1 MESRVVPSGKV
12 YQQLFDDQVRL
23 SRGLLARRHST
34 ATMCVSAMN
43 TPCSS
48 EWQQR
53 GEEGDQDVEDVIR
66 LPDTV
71 GVSHVT
77 CDILQR
83 VHQHKRIKHQ
93 EVVRHMDAQLAQV
106 AQACEIQVRTH
117 SAQLLSAL
125 RRINER
131 VDALQHN
138 MRGAEQHDMQ
148 EVVCM
153 WSELEEQL
161 KKKKKMV
168 ADFQLQV
175 GECERQR
182 VSKIRPVLRKYG
194 HLLEKINFLP
204 CADMHR
210 QIHSEATMLNQTL
223 LANRRSAA
231 RLLLLL
237 QEANLQQEARLHL
250 QWEESLGRWRW
261 SRADQ
266 VVQEFRWVE
275 RGRASESRGRACGV
289 WRVAGRCWRA
299 WTCGS
304 CWRTSP
310 PSRKW
315 RTACGVWRNNA
326 VTSSPASGETPVA
339 ACHVTSSPVCCSALV
354 PPLLSEAHVSDW
366 FGRLTAVNQHIDSR
380 HSDFLHQLRCCY
392 ELVWRERLAQVQRH
406 QEALSSLDLS
416 AVEVADIVKSQL
428 LTLIGQYQ
436 RQDEGQLATIDTCSD
451 GLWAASAR
459 LSRRVFVVMR
469 ALASLWEEHSAKLLR
484 QEEDIQRQLD
494 ELRLAQEKHVQRKK
508 VYLDEMLAGLR
519 QESSEPALR
528 KYLEQTVHYLS
539 NLKERC
545 ARRSYCEGVGFSL
558 PVCFNSCGECVSD
571 QRRVLDRLP
580 HIYVAELDVYSGH
593 LSDFFRLSHAFT
605 ATAED
610 VRKLPAVDD
619 NDDVASAAEGG
630 TTAASP
636 ISSQSADEPEPSSDW
651 LTEAQTSLLDL
662 YDLSSKVAFTSSR
675 GVSYSGPCFR
685 CPASDLPGNMS
696 KQQEA
701 HQSLFP
707 VELLTHTLSRARTS
721 FLEHLEQRYHEV
733 LTSVVTTVTERK
745 EAVWAYHELQMQ
757 QLAPQHVK
765 KCIYLPRL
773 AELRQHKQRVDAH
786 CQEVSDVLASCMA
799 ALHQLQTSVNAK
811 NHKLIA
817 TLSKM
822 DDSVRKTDGSRRL
835 ETLSSTLQ
843 NCLDEYIK
851 DTQLSNTAFRQML
864 HLKMDELRRKTAH
877 LLHSFRLFSEGGDF
891 TRTEV
896 KIFQRHLKEES
907 KRISVAEESVYAD
920 LHNLESKS
928 LQQVKAVSGRFE
940 EKLSMLQAEVKFME
954 KIQRILSST
963 QVEAKAETASSNQQ
977 EATISALMEDMRKTL
992 DKEKVCVDEV
1002 CVWLSS
1008 LSVALKRRSHY
1019 LDEENAPAPAAAKS
1033 RKQVCSAPPPALLQP
1048 CRSGGNILE
1057 DPIVGV
1063 VKSLNRFS
1071 GGPDPTTAGPAPL
1084 TGRSSTHRQL
1094 SSRRSESAAV
1104 TRSFRTDRRFQIF
1117 GSKSE
1122 SDQNPDCYIS
1132 IVNGVLR
1139 RTHHSLLLVAKDF
1152 YQSQRC
1158 GGFYLLPGGLDQWV
1172 DSIQQRLLGYHEH
1185 ARTLLSASKEALE
1198 QQQCV
1203 LADIMRSL
1211 PDKLIRNHEQQMEAG
1226 LREEAGLVRRKFD
1239 RMIAASEQE
1248 QEANV
1253 ARLRVSLSD
1262 HQMNQ
1267 LRRGEED
1274 RQRRLHETV
1283 LRSHQQLQECV
1294 RRKGEEFVTS
1304 LASLAENL
1312 LRHMDQLPLAEVTSE
1327 DRPVTMETG
1336 QQPFRKWSGIAHLSA
1351 DPSPCVPTAT
1361 TAPVTTSR
1369 CTFGH
1374 MAVIEGRDAA
1384 VQRFE
1389 QASMLE
1395 VTQSEAV
1402 TRRRLNE
1409 LESWKTHWRRQTRPP
1424 AP

>member
-138 MRGAEQHDMQ
+138 MRGAEQRDMQ

-266 VVQEFRWVE
+266 VVQEFRSVL
-275 RGRASESRGRACGV
+275 ASVDV
-289 WRVAGRCWRA
+289 WQLLADQPTFQEVAHSLRRLAQQRCDIIA
-299 WTCGS
+299 GI
-304 CWRTSP
+304 
-310 PSRKW
+310 
-315 RTACGVWRNNA
+315 
-326 VTSSPASGETPVA
+326 
-339 ACHVTSSPVCCSALV
+339 SALV

-469 ALASLWEEHSAKLLR
+469 ALALLWEEHSAKLLR

-539 NLKERC
+539 NLKE
-545 ARRSYCEGVGFSL
+545 
-558 PVCFNSCGECVSD
+558 SCGECVSD

-619 NDDVASAAEGG
+619 DDDVASAAEGG

>member
-266 VVQEFRWVE
+266 VVQEFRSVL
-275 RGRASESRGRACGV
+275 ASVDV
-289 WRVAGRCWRA
+289 WQLLADQPTFQEVAHSLRRLAQQRCDIIA
-299 WTCGS
+299 GI
-304 CWRTSP
+304 
-310 PSRKW
+310 
-315 RTACGVWRNNA
+315 
-326 VTSSPASGETPVA
+326 
-339 ACHVTSSPVCCSALV
+339 SALV

-539 NLKERC
+539 NLKE
-545 ARRSYCEGVGFSL
+545 
-558 PVCFNSCGECVSD
+558 SCGECVSD

>member
-12 YQQLFDDQVRL
+12 YQQLFGDQVRL

-43 TPCSS
+43 TPCSRYTHAHTHARTHTEAEVPLSSS

-131 VDALQHN
+131 VDALQHH
-138 MRGAEQHDMQ
+138 MRGAEQRDMQ
-148 EVVCM
+148 EVVRM
-153 WSELEEQL
+153 WSQVEEEL

-175 GECERQR
+175 SECEKQR
-182 VSKIRPVLRKYG
+182 VGKIRPVLRKYG

-204 CADMHR
+204 CADTHR

-250 QWEESLGRWRW
+250 QWEESLGRWRR
-261 SRADQ
+261 SRAEQ
-266 VVQEFRWVE
+266 VVQDFRSVL
-275 RGRASESRGRACGV
+275 ASVDV
-289 WRVAGRCWRA
+289 WQLLGDQPAFQEVAHSLRRLAQQRCDIIA
-299 WTCGS
+299 GI
-304 CWRTSP
+304 
-310 PSRKW
+310 
-315 RTACGVWRNNA
+315 
-326 VTSSPASGETPVA
+326 
-339 ACHVTSSPVCCSALV
+339 SALV
-354 PPLLSEAHVSDW
+354 PPLLSEALVSDW
-366 FGRLTAVNQHIDSR
+366 FSRLTAVNQHIDSC

-392 ELVWRERLAQVQRH
+392 ELVWRERLAQVQQH

-436 RQDEGQLATIDTCSD
+436 RQDEGQLTTIDTCSD

-459 LSRRVFVVMR
+459 LSRRVLVVMR

-484 QEEDIQRQLD
+484 QEEDIQRRLD

-519 QESSEPALR
+519 QESSEPALK

-539 NLKERC
+539 NLRE
-545 ARRSYCEGVGFSL
+545 
-558 PVCFNSCGECVSD
+558 SCGECVSD

-580 HIYVAELDVYSGH
+580 HIFLAELDVYGGH
-593 LSDFFRLSHAFT
+593 LNDFFRLSHAF
-605 ATAED
+605 ALTAED
-610 VRKLPAVDD
+610 LQKLPPVVDD
-619 NDDVASAAEGG
+619 NKDDVASATEGG

-636 ISSQSADEPEPSSDW
+636 ISSQSPAEPESSSDQ
-651 LTEAQTSLLDL
+651 LTEAQSSLLDL

-685 CPASDLPGNMS
+685 CPASDLPANMS

-707 VELLTHTLSRARTS
+707 VELLTHTLSRVRTS
-721 FLEHLEQRYHEV
+721 FMEHLEQRYHEV

-757 QLAPQHVK
+757 QLAPQHVRE
-765 KCIYLPRL
+765 CIYLPRL
-773 AELRQHKQRVDAH
+773 AELRRHKHCVDAH
-786 CQEVSDVLASCMA
+786 CQEVSDVLASCTA
-799 ALHQLQTSVNAK
+799 ALQQLQTSVDAK
-811 NHKLIA
+811 NQKLIA
-817 TLSKM
+817 TLSQM

-843 NCLDEYIK
+843 KCLDEYVK

-864 HLKMDELRRKTAH
+864 HHKMDELRRKTAY
-877 LLHSFRLFSEGGDF
+877 LLHSFRLFSEGGDY
-891 TRTEV
+891 TRIEV
-896 KIFQRHLKEES
+896 KIFQRYLKEES

-920 LHNLESKS
+920 LHSLESKS

-977 EATISALMEDMRKTL
+977 EATISARLEEMRKIL
-992 DKEKVCVDEV
+992 DEEKVCADEV
-1002 CVWLSS
+1002 CVLLSS
-1008 LSVALKRRSHY
+1008 VSVALKKRSHY
-1019 LDEENAPAPAAAKS
+1019 LDEENAPAPAAPKP

-1071 GGPDPTTAGPAPL
+1071 GGPEPPTAGPAPL

-1122 SDQNPDCYIS
+1122 ADQNPDCYMS

-1226 LREEAGLVRRKFD
+1226 LTEEAGLVRRKFD

-1253 ARLRVSLSD
+1253 ARLRVSLPD
-1262 HQMNQ
+1262 HQMEQ

-1294 RRKGEEFVTS
+1294 RRKGEEFVAS

-1312 LRHMDQLPLAEVTSE
+1312 LHHMDQLPLAELTSE

-1336 QQPFRKWSGIAHLSA
+1336 QHPFRKWSGIPHLSA

-1361 TAPVTTSR
+1361 TAPVTTSK

-1374 MAVIEGRDAA
+1374 VAVIEGRDAA
-1384 VQRFE
+1384 LQRFE
-1389 QASMLE
+1389 QASTSE

-1409 LESWKTHWRRQTRPP
+1409 LESWKTHWRQQTRPP

>member
-106 AQACEIQVRTH
+106 AQVCSPACEIQVRTH

-138 MRGAEQHDMQ
+138 MRGAEQRDMQ

-275 RGRASESRGRACGV
+275 RGRASESPGPSVR
-289 WRVAGRCWRA
+289 RVACCRSVLASVDVWQLLADQPTFQEVAHSLRRLAQQRCDIIA
-299 WTCGS
+299 GI
-304 CWRTSP
+304 
-310 PSRKW
+310 
-315 RTACGVWRNNA
+315 
-326 VTSSPASGETPVA
+326 
-339 ACHVTSSPVCCSALV
+339 SALV

-469 ALASLWEEHSAKLLR
+469 ALALLWEEHSAKLLR

-539 NLKERC
+539 NLKE
-545 ARRSYCEGVGFSL
+545 
-558 PVCFNSCGECVSD
+558 SCGECVSD

-619 NDDVASAAEGG
+619 DDDVASAAEGG